1 MLFCFI
7 YSVGWYDFCLVSSIK
22 IVEQLFAFT
31 DIVFATEGNSWLIYS
46 NKAMYHIRGHKN
58 GLQPIASKELR
69 LPVSAETES
78 HQQLCV
84 LEGDPPQ

>member
-1 MLFCFI
+1 
-7 YSVGWYDFCLVSSIK
+7 
-22 IVEQLFAFT
+22 
-31 DIVFATEGNSWLIYS
+31 
-46 NKAMYHIRGHKN
+46 MYHIRGHKN

-84 LEGDPPQ
+84 LEGDPPQQTLQMRPGPGRRLTRDLEAGDPAQPCPDFLTYRKCEVINVCSH